1 MAASMLDLIIET
13 VRIVG
18 LLGDLHG
25 RGSVATQ
32 TRYLLITVT
41 VAFARSI
48 PKWVR

>member
-13 VRIVG
+13 VLIVG
-18 LLGDLHG
+18 LLGEFHG
-25 RGSVATQ
+25 RLGGNPDQ
-32 TRYLLITVT
+32 RYPLITIT